1 MFWGIC
7 TLAACSL
14 KKDRGRNPSDIIHT
28 ALNSTN
34 RFGGFD
40 GISERVLQ
48 LVEKQAT
55 TTDDRLPLRNVKVP
69 GTGPRPEMAGFRPAP
84 RDST

>member
-14 KKDRGRNPSDIIHT
+14 KKDRGRYPSEIIHT

-34 RFGGFD
+34 CFGGFD
-40 GISERVLQ
+40 GISERVLR
-48 LVEKQAT
+48 LVEK
-55 TTDDRLPLRNVKVP
+55 
-69 GTGPRPEMAGFRPAP
+69 
-84 RDST
+84 